1 MLTIDNFNKDVNQ
14 MMVWGWDLVNATEF
28 DDTYLFILAK
38 RAKPEDKVFFTLGR
52 VKQYAEMP
60 YYPEKRYQ
68 LYMTDEK
75 MEWTER
81 LWLSDSDI
89 KTYVNFLSYIE
100 EVLEKHYG
108 HA

>member
-1 MLTIDNFNKDVNQ
+1 MLTIDNFNKDLNQ

-28 DDTYLFILAK
+28 DDTYLFMVAK
-38 RAKPEDKVFFTLGR
+38 RAKPEDRVLFTLGR
-52 VKQYAEMP
+52 VKQSAEAP

-68 LYMTDEK
+68 LYFTDEK

-81 LWLSDSDI
+81 MWLNDYDVKHYKI
-89 KTYVNFLSYIE
+89 FLALIE
-100 EVLEKHYG
+100 GVLEKHYG